1 MMPQDPDKAKDARKK
16 TSESQKNRVANPEDS
31 KMIDEWVKQRLKNL
45 EAREVMKK
53 TLEPQQPAPKQPEP
67 KRPKSKRPVLIQ
79 PESKKPELIQPKP
92 KRPESKRPVLIQ
104 PEPEQ
109 PEQKQPESKKPEL
122 IQPKPKRP
130 ESKRPVLI
138 QPEPEQPEPQVQ
150 CPLCKNDSLIPW
162 VIILHVGKEISEKPS
177 IHPVG
182 YRCEK
187 CAYSAVNAPSVVFK
201 IFNRGSFDPKML
213 IKAVEKCVIDH
224 RKDAIPKAV
233 WEIVI
238 PRIKAMLVDFR
249 LQETAGS
256 KFMTR
261 EFWERFHVICYE
273 ENGMCVWGLD

>member
-109 PEQKQPESKKPEL
+109 PE
-122 IQPKPKRP
+122 
-130 ESKRPVLI
+130 
-138 QPEPEQPEPQVQ
+138 PQVQ

-213 IKAVEKCVIDH
+213 IKAVERCVIDH

>member
-1 MMPQDPDKAKDARKK
+1 
-16 TSESQKNRVANPEDS
+16 
-31 KMIDEWVKQRLKNL
+31 
-45 EAREVMKK
+45 
-53 TLEPQQPAPKQPEP
+53 
-67 KRPKSKRPVLIQ
+67 
-79 PESKKPELIQPKP
+79 
-92 KRPESKRPVLIQ
+92 
-104 PEPEQ
+104 
-109 PEQKQPESKKPEL
+109 
-122 IQPKPKRP
+122 
-130 ESKRPVLI
+130 
-138 QPEPEQPEPQVQ
+138 
-150 CPLCKNDSLIPW
+150 
-162 VIILHVGKEISEKPS
+162 VGKEISEKPS

-187 CAYSAVNAPSVVFK
+187 CAYSAVNAPSVVFQ